1 MKKNLSFLAILF
13 SLLFNIQIGFTHDIE
28 HQYHGDEHHENSFEY
43 EDCRLQDHS
52 TKTTNFSSSNFEFY
66 FNRSFQFNDNFFLRD
81 AFALKLVAYQSR
93 AP

>member
-1 MKKNLSFLAILF
+1 MKKYLSFFVILL

-28 HQYHGDEHHENSFEY
+28 HQYHGDEHHENSFEC

-66 FNRSFQFNDNFFLRD
+66 FNRSFQFNDSFFLRD

>member
-1 MKKNLSFLAILF
+1 MKKNLSFLVILF

-28 HQYHGDEHHENSFEY
+28 HQCHEDAHHENSFEC

-66 FNRSFQFNDNFFLRD
+66 FNPSFQFNDSFFLRD
-81 AFALKLVAYQSR
+81 AFALNLVAYQSR

>member
-1 MKKNLSFLAILF
+1 MKKYLSFLVILF
-13 SLLFNIQIGFTHDIE
+13 SLLCNIQIGFTHDIE
-28 HQYHGDEHHENSFEY
+28 HQYHEDEHHENSFEC
-43 EDCRLQDHS
+43 EDCILQDHS

-66 FNRSFQFNDNFFLRD
+66 FNRSFQFNDSFFLRD

>member
-1 MKKNLSFLAILF
+1 MRKTLKTLTVLL

-28 HQYHGDEHHENSFEY
+28 HQYHEDEHHENSFEC

-52 TKTTNFSSSNFEFY
+52 TKTTNFTSTNTDFY
-66 FNRSFQFNDNFFLRD
+66 FNPSFQFNDSYFLRD
-81 AFALKLVAYQSR
+81 AFAPNLVAYQPR

>member
-1 MKKNLSFLAILF
+1 MKKYLSFFVILL

-28 HQYHGDEHHENSFEY
+28 HQYHGDEHHENSFEC

-52 TKTTNFSSSNFEFY
+52 TKTTNFTSTNTDFY
-66 FNRSFQFNDNFFLRD
+66 FNPSFQFNDSFFLRD
-81 AFALKLVAYQSR
+81 VFSLNLVAYQSR

>member
-1 MKKNLSFLAILF
+1 MKKYLSFFVILL

-28 HQYHGDEHHENSFEY
+28 HQYHEDEHHKNSFEC

-66 FNRSFQFNDNFFLRD
+66 FNRSFQFNDSFFLRD
-81 AFALKLVAYQSR
+81 AFALNLVAYQSR

>member
-1 MKKNLSFLAILF
+1 MKKYLSFFVILL

-28 HQYHGDEHHENSFEY
+28 HQYHGDEHHGNSFEC

-52 TKTTNFSSSNFEFY
+52 TKTTNFTSTNTDFY
-66 FNRSFQFNDNFFLRD
+66 FNPSFQFNDSYFLRD
-81 AFALKLVAYQSR
+81 AFAPNLVAYQPR

>member
-1 MKKNLSFLAILF
+1 MNKNLSFLVILL

-28 HQYHGDEHHENSFEY
+28 HQYHGDEHHENSFEC

-52 TKTTNFSSSNFEFY
+52 TKATNFTSTNTQFH
-66 FNRSFQFNDNFFLRD
+66 FNSSFQFNNSYFLRGD
-81 AFALKLVAYQSR
+81 FALNLVAYQSR

>member
-1 MKKNLSFLAILF
+1 MKKNLSFLVILL

-28 HQYHGDEHHENSFEY
+28 HQYHGDEHHENSFEC

-52 TKTTNFSSSNFEFY
+52 TKTNNFTSTNTDFY
-66 FNRSFQFNDNFFLRD
+66 FNPSFQFNDSYFLRD
-81 AFALKLVAYQSR
+81 AFALNLVAYQSR